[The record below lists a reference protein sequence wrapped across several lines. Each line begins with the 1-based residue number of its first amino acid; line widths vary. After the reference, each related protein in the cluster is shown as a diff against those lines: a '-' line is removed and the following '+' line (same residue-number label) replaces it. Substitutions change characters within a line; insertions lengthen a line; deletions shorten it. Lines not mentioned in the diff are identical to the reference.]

1 MTSTKLSLI
10 QIGLSEVNTILRKS
24 FTEFSFWLNANQI
37 EWNVAK
43 TVVLLFKTKPKP
55 GNTEMKLKL
64 WKSKLNYVRY
74 LGEKIDNKSLHHKI
88 NVHYLTFKLNRAN
101 VALYKLRHFVNYCWK
116 NILILAFVQA
126 SAGWF
131 FTNFSCSY
139 FVYSE
144 FFTGT
149 FLTKNQASTCFCL
162 LFLLSLQIWRSNL
175 LCGVKTAKIWQL

>member
-64 WKSKLNYVRY
+64 
-74 LGEKIDNKSLHHKI
+74 
-88 NVHYLTFKLNRAN
+88 
-101 VALYKLRHFVNYCWK
+101 
-116 NILILAFVQA
+116 
-126 SAGWF
+126 
-131 FTNFSCSY
+131 
-139 FVYSE
+139 
-144 FFTGT
+144 
-149 FLTKNQASTCFCL
+149 
-162 LFLLSLQIWRSNL
+162 
-175 LCGVKTAKIWQL
+175 